1 MISTNQHLT
10 SSTTNSFIGMNEAI
24 TLKKLITNQSIK
36 IENLDV
42 YIEDQH
48 ILKDINLTIP
58 EKSIT
63 CIIGPSGCGK
73 STFLKTLNRMHDE
86 SPEVKI
92 SGKVFV
98 DDENIYGPHVNVID
112 TRKKMGLLAQ
122 RPCPLPMSIFENVAY
137 GPRIHGIKRRK
148 AVNQTVIQYLQY
160 VGLWDEVRDR
170 IRTSATR
177 LSIGQQQRLCL
188 ARGLAI
194 EPEYILGDEATSA
207 LDPLSTKKIEEL
219 FVKLKEKYTIILV
232 THTLRQA
239 KRIADHIIFMYMGK
253 IIEAGPTEEF
263 FNNPKKHLTKKK
275 KIKKQKLRNL
285 LSGHS
290 IEDQIM
296 KLQSLFPDKII
307 FTTSLGIEDQIITH
321 KIFKNNLKI
330 KIATL
335 DTGRLFPQTYEVL
348 SNTIIRY
355 NKTIDVCFPE
365 YEAVE
370 KMMTEKGPFSFYKSV
385 ENRKECCKLRKVV
398 LLNRAL
404 AGMKCWISG
413 IRADQS
419 DDRNQMDWLEYDE
432 VKKLFKFYPLFNWSF
447 NEVKNFIKENNV
459 PYNSLHDKGYV
470 SIGCEPCTRAVKPG
484 ENFRSGRWWWENDG
498 PKECGLHI
506 K

>member
-1 MISTNQHLT
+1 MEMS
-10 SSTTNSFIGMNEAI
+10 EAV
-24 TLKKLITNQSIK
+24 TLKKLITNQSIR
-36 IENLDV
+36 IETLDV

-92 SGKVFV
+92 SGKVYV

-137 GPRIHGIKRRK
+137 GPRIHGIKKRK

-170 IRTSATR
+170 IRSSATR

-239 KRIADHIIFMYMGK
+239 KRIADYIVFMYMGK
-253 IIEAGPTEEF
+253 IIEAGPTEAF
-263 FNNPKKHLTKKK
+263 FNNPKKQLTKDY
-275 KIKKQKLRNL
+275 
-285 LSGHS
+285 LSGS
-290 IEDQIM
+290 
-296 KLQSLFPDKII
+296 
-307 FTTSLGIEDQIITH
+307 
-321 KIFKNNLKI
+321 
-330 KIATL
+330 
-335 DTGRLFPQTYEVL
+335 
-348 SNTIIRY
+348 
-355 NKTIDVCFPE
+355 
-365 YEAVE
+365 
-370 KMMTEKGPFSFYKSV
+370 FS
-385 ENRKECCKLRKVV
+385 
-398 LLNRAL
+398 
-404 AGMKCWISG
+404 
-413 IRADQS
+413 
-419 DDRNQMDWLEYDE
+419 
-432 VKKLFKFYPLFNWSF
+432 
-447 NEVKNFIKENNV
+447 
-459 PYNSLHDKGYV
+459 
-470 SIGCEPCTRAVKPG
+470 
-484 ENFRSGRWWWENDG
+484 
-498 PKECGLHI
+498 
-506 K
+506 